1 MLAALAIFLAPEITI
16 DLTRPGAPVPAAL
29 FGTNLPIQTPIST
42 DITDFFKKQGVTLYR
57 YPNGG
62 SPGWHFQT
70 GTFDFPESQGDNPCA
85 LRSTRSPAPSS
96 AYAIGSRAPSQKPS

>member
-1 MLAALAIFLAPEITI
+1 MLATLAIFLLLAPEITI

-42 DITDFFKKQGVTLYR
+42 DITDFLKKQGVTLYR

-70 GTFDFPESQGDNPCA
+70 GVFDFPESQRDNQCA
-85 LRSTRSPAPSS
+85 LRTLP
-96 AYAIGSRAPSQKPS
+96 GVLEFGRAAGAEIRAGAT